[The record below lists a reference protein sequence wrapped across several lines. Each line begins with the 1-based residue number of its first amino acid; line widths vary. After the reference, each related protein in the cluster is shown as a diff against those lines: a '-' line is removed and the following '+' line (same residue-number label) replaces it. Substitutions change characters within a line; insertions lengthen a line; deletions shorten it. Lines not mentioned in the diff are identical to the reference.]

1 MAKLNAK
8 QERFAVALMTTSTIT
23 EAFNIANITNATA
36 YKYLKDPD
44 FSAYYMQL
52 RREAMQ
58 QATNKLQQSAVLAVR
73 TLENVMKDVENS
85 TSSARVQAARTVLEN
100 AYRGLEID
108 DMQQRIEQ
116 LEQKLLNET

>member
-23 EAFNIANITNATA
+23 EAFNMANITNATA

-108 DMQQRIEQ
+108 DMQLRIEQ
-116 LEQKLLNET
+116 LYRLN

>member
-23 EAFNIANITNATA
+23 EAFNMANITNATA

-52 RREAMQ
+52 RREAMH
-58 QATNKLQQSAVLAVR
+58 NKARYWPLEHSK
-73 TLENVMKDVENS
+73 TL
-85 TSSARVQAARTVLEN
+85 
-100 AYRGLEID
+100 
-108 DMQQRIEQ
+108 
-116 LEQKLLNET
+116 